1 MRPWMIVLSSAIGA
15 LFVAAATAIPGAIN
29 APHGEIAPVM
39 LSRWPAVAVAAL
51 AVYGLCTVLM
61 TTTTLVAD
69 ILRLRHHLAQT
80 AADQVSAGREQRAV
94 LVTGLRRL
102 APRLAAALAHSGDP
116 RGGGALDI
124 RLTMSDIRGE
134 MARLYYVWLARCHFF
149 SALIVLAGIA
159 ALALV
164 HDRASLP
171 IEPGAI
177 PTASAMM
184 IIAGLILL
192 GVLGRTAVDVT
203 SEPLLDAICQLP
215 AERIEVRLLSR
226 AVELLELACNRPLT
240 GETMLTPP
248 AQIPE
253 RLVASI
259 EQGHDA
265 LFDAI
270 NRLSANTEAL
280 EAAMRTS
287 VEALET
293 TMHSAAAQQR
303 PTEDS
308 KLAGAAGFSELQTA
322 VEQLTAVLQRLSAVP
337 EGGDEAKSATDR
349 APRSRMAAAPRLARE
364 LRQLLQEIEAAR

>member
-29 APHGEIAPVM
+29 APRGEMVPVM
-39 LSRWPAVAVAAL
+39 LSRWPAVAVAAA
-51 AVYGLCTVLM
+51 AVYGLCAVLM

-69 ILRLRHHLAQT
+69 VLRLRHHLAQT
-80 AADQVSAGREQRAV
+80 AADQVSARREQRAV

-102 APRLAAALAHSGDP
+102 VPRLAVALAQSADS
-116 RGGGALDI
+116 RGGTALDV

-159 ALALV
+159 ALGLV
-164 HDRASLP
+164 YDRASVP
-171 IEPGAI
+171 IEPGVI

-192 GVLGRTAVDVT
+192 GILGRTAVDVT
-203 SEPLLDAICQLP
+203 AEPLLDAICQLP
-215 AERIEVRLLSR
+215 AERIEVQLLSR

-240 GETMLTPP
+240 GETVPAPP

-259 EQGHDA
+259 EQGRDA

-270 NRLSANTEAL
+270 NRLSTNTATL

-303 PTEDS
+303 PIEDN

-322 VEQLTAVLQRLSAVP
+322 VAELTAVLQRLSAAP
-337 EGGDEAKSATDR
+337 EGGEDAKPATDR
-349 APRSRMAAAPRLARE
+349 APRSRIAAAPRLARE
-364 LRQLLQEIEAAR
+364 LRQLLQEIEAAP

>member
-29 APHGEIAPVM
+29 APRGEMVPVM
-39 LSRWPAVAVAAL
+39 LSRWPAAAVAAV
-51 AVYGLCTVLM
+51 AVYGLCAVLM

-80 AADQVSAGREQRAV
+80 AADQVSARREQRAV

-102 APRLAAALAHSGDP
+102 APRLAMALAQSADS
-116 RGGGALDI
+116 RGGIALDV

-159 ALALV
+159 ALGLV
-164 HDRASLP
+164 YDRASMP
-171 IEPGAI
+171 IEPGVI
-177 PTASAMM
+177 PMASAMM

-192 GVLGRTAVDVT
+192 GILGRTAVDVT
-203 SEPLLDAICQLP
+203 AEPLLDAICQLP
-215 AERIEVRLLSR
+215 AERVEVRLLRR

-240 GETMLTPP
+240 AETVPTPP

-270 NRLSANTEAL
+270 NGLSANTKAL

-303 PTEDS
+303 PIEDD
-308 KLAGAAGFSELQTA
+308 KLAGAAELSELQTA
-322 VEQLTAVLQRLSAVP
+322 VEELTAVLQRLSAAP
-337 EGGDEAKSATDR
+337 EGGEEVTSATDR
-349 APRSRMAAAPRLARE
+349 VPRSRIAAAPRLARE

>member
-29 APHGEIAPVM
+29 APRGEMVPVM
-39 LSRWPAVAVAAL
+39 LSRWPAVAVAAV
-51 AVYGLCTVLM
+51 AVYGLCAVLM

-80 AADQVSAGREQRAV
+80 AADQVSARREQRAV

-102 APRLAAALAHSGDP
+102 APRLAVALAQSADPSG
-116 RGGGALDI
+116 GIALDV

-159 ALALV
+159 ALGLV
-164 HDRASLP
+164 HDRVSMP
-171 IEPGAI
+171 IEPGVI
-177 PTASAMM
+177 PTASAIM

-192 GVLGRTAVDVT
+192 GILGRTAVDVT
-203 SEPLLDAICQLP
+203 AEPLLDAICQLP
-215 AERIEVRLLSR
+215 AERVEVRLLSR

-240 GETMLTPP
+240 GETVPTPP

-265 LFDAI
+265 LFNAI
-270 NRLSANTEAL
+270 SGLSANTKAL

-303 PTEDS
+303 PIEDD
-308 KLAGAAGFSELQTA
+308 KLAGAAEFSELQTA
-322 VEQLTAVLQRLSAVP
+322 VEELTAVLQRLSAAPV
-337 EGGDEAKSATDR
+337 GGEEVTSATDR
-349 APRSRMAAAPRLARE
+349 VPRSRIGAAPRLARE